1 MASAADSTPRNQI
14 DVSMRDF
21 KLKVSRSTVPAG
33 HVVIRVHNHGPSTH
47 EFNVDRTDLA
57 SGALPLKADGLTV
70 DENSKQLH
78 RIDSIE
84 ELNLGDSGDLELS
97 LKPGHYVVYCNLE
110 GHYLGGMH
118 AEFEVRGSVVQSSGD
133 RGNG

>member
-1 MASAADSTPRNQI
+1 VAPTALAADSTPRNEI

-47 EFNVDRTDLA
+47 EINVDRTDLA

-70 DENSKQLH
+70 DEESKALH

-84 ELNLGDSGDLELS
+84 QLNLGNTGDLSLN
-97 LKPGHYVVYCNLE
+97 LKPGHYVLYCNLE

-118 AEFEVRGSVVQSSGD
+118 VGFDVRGSVGRSSG
-133 RGNG
+133 